1 MQLDIKNKTIKST
14 LWILF
19 VLYIMLLITVLLF
32 KYGFRMS
39 LELLKETDRPLRGNY
54 IPFKTI
60 TLYCRTS
67 SIDITIRELL
77 GNVIAFAPMGFL
89 LPLLFNRI
97 KGVVKVSVIS
107 FTISLF
113 FELIQLIT
121 NLGIFDVD
129 DMILNT
135 IGSII
140 GFMVYKAIIS
150 LVVKKTEVND
160 KL

>member
-1 MQLDIKNKTIKST
+1 MLKSI

-19 VLYIMLLITVLLF
+19 VLYIMLLITVIFF
-32 KYGFRMS
+32 KYGYMASFI
-39 LELLKETDRPLRGNY
+39 LLQETDRPFRGNF
-54 IPFKTI
+54 IPLKTI
-60 TLYCRTS
+60 TFYCRTS

-89 LPLLFNRI
+89 LPFLFNRI
-97 KGVVKVSVIS
+97 KGVVKVSIIS

-121 NLGIFDVD
+121 NLGSFDVD

-135 IGSII
+135 LGAII
-140 GFMVYKAIIS
+140 GFMVYKAIIKNFRDILNWS
-150 LVVKKTEVND
+150 D
-160 KL
+160 